1 MDWFLYDR
9 DLRQVVVN
17 MNTAME
23 DFSFLID
30 LSKYLHQSLLHIQ
43 IQYHPWLR
51 HTESSHQ
58 STNNSMAAVKLFKG
72 FS

>member
-43 IQYHPWLR
+43 I
-51 HTESSHQ
+51 
-58 STNNSMAAVKLFKG
+58 
-72 FS
+72 